1 MCVLYCVGI
10 EYCIFIIRRS
20 SYQSTIINI
29 FTGPVSLYD
38 ECENYPNGYIWRC
51 EHLVDPASPQ
61 MSTPPPL
68 ELDEMPTTGPST
80 FKRFSNQ

>member
-10 EYCIFIIRRS
+10 ECCIFIIRRS

-38 ECENYPNGYIWRC
+38 ECENYPAYIC
-51 EHLVDPASPQ
+51 SL
-61 MSTPPPL
+61 PPI
-68 ELDEMPTTGPST
+68 ETILDSILNIHY
-80 FKRFSNQ
+80 KR